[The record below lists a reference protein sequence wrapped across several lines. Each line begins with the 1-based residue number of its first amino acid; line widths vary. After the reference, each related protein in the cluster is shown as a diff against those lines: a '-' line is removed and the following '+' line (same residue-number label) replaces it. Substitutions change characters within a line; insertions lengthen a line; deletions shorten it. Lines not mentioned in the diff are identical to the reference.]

1 MRYRDHGMG
10 FQLHLHPPVWQGYKT
25 LNGVQDLVGPAPSV
39 DGYKQDHDIFCDV
52 FFCGFE
58 DVEKVSS
65 IVVRNPQ
72 GAEGHMGSVAPLL
85 CRKGPETKA
94 TESRMRKVGD

>member
-1 MRYRDHGMG
+1 MG
-10 FQLHLHPPVWQGYKT
+10 FQFHLHPPVWQGYKT
-25 LNGVQDLVGPAPSV
+25 LNDVQDLVGPAPSV

-65 IVVRNPQ
+65 IVVRTLKVRR
-72 GAEGHMGSVAPLL
+72 AIWASLRHYCAV
-85 CRKGPETKA
+85 KA
-94 TESRMRKVGD
+94 QRR